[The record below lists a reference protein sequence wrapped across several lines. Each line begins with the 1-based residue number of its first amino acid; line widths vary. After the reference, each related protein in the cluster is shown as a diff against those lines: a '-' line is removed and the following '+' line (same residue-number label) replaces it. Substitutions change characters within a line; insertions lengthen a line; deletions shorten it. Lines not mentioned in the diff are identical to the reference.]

1 MAALRNGVHHVIIPA
16 DNEKD
21 LEEIDQ
27 TVRAALQFTTTD
39 HVDKILDIALV
50 RSPLAVPC
58 TERKPE
64 LSDVIPDGSGHVS
77 AEIRQ

>member
-27 TVRAALQFTTTD
+27 TVRAALRFTTTN
-39 HVDKILDIALV
+39 HVDKILDVALV
-50 RSPLAVPC
+50 RSPLVVPC
-58 TERKPE
+58 AELKPDLPE
-64 LSDVIPDGSGHVS
+64 VIPDSGSHAS